1 MIINNDVNRVNNG
14 LIYYTK
20 EAIRKV
26 EYPKEIKKIFEDY
39 YLFFN
44 NNEGSFKKFDINW
57 SYELDVIPREKLTL
71 NIEKTN
77 NYDGRVISVHRY
89 ETTCIDNQFILKDY
103 FFVGGNKPENIE
115 SIYISINGVEIIQE
129 YTNEPMGNI
138 KPNVIKDISI
148 IKEIDFINYDS
159 IVLQNALK
167 KNLNYSF
174 ILPQNNYLSFG
185 FSQDSEVFDYY
196 ISVVVNNSKI
206 FLDVIDNH
214 ATIKGFSY
222 IDRTTLNIEDFIEK
236 NRSSAEII
244 YLFNIINKLQNHG
257 VIFDFQD
264 NNTDSIIDTKAVT
277 LKK

>member
-44 NNEGSFKKFDINW
+44 NNKGSFKKFDINW

-129 YTNEPMGNI
+129 YTNEPMENI

-174 ILPQNNYLSFG
+174 ILPQKNYLSFG
-185 FSQDSEVFDYY
+185 FSQDSEGFDYY